1 MSAISEVKE
10 RVNINDLN
18 ATERKALM
26 KNTFN
31 RVSYF
36 QTLFNVDRIELAC
49 EKVARGLREQIDR
62 LLLEKKLVNERVPLE
77 DLYSHLSAEMNT
89 YNFDDGINKIS
100 TYFYDTDDMFQAAYY
115 DFIRYIREH
124 YFKEPF
130 WFQITPTIRIHS
142 PNGKNNNHYPRYHSD
157 IGYGHPP
164 EEFNLWLPLTD
175 LLTGH
180 GFTILPVADSTALL
194 KSYDYDFPTM
204 IEAAIDDKAFS
215 QLCDDLSLPVTTR
228 FGDVLAFDSRSIHS
242 GQPMTIHSRAS
253 MDIRILPLS
262 QYEKMDIEYQG
273 SGRRR
278 ILFTPG
284 HCYHTKNSDQ
294 I

>member
-1 MSAISEVKE
+1 MSAVSELKE
-10 RVNINDLN
+10 RVNLNDLSS
-18 ATERKALM
+18 AERTALM
-26 KNTFN
+26 KNTFS

-36 QTLFNVDRIELAC
+36 QTLFNSDRVELAC
-49 EKVARGLREQIDR
+49 ELQTRAFREQIDR
-62 LLLEKKLVNERVPLE
+62 ILLEKKLITETVPLE
-77 DLYSHLSAEMNT
+77 DLHAHLSAEMNT

-100 TYFYDTDDMFQAAYY
+100 TYFYDTDDQFQAVYY
-115 DFIRYIREH
+115 NFIRHLRDH
-124 YFKEPF
+124 YVKEPF
-130 WFQITPTIRIHS
+130 WFQLTPTIRIHS

-164 EEFNLWLPLTD
+164 EEFNLWLPLTEE
-175 LLTGH
+175 LSGH
-180 GFTILPVADSTALL
+180 GFTILPVADSAVLL
-194 KSYDYDFPTM
+194 QSFDYDFPAM
-204 IEAAIDDKAFS
+204 IQAAIHDPTFS
-215 QLCDDLSLPVTTR
+215 QRCDDLSLPVTTR

-242 GQPMTIHSRAS
+242 GQPMTAHSRAS